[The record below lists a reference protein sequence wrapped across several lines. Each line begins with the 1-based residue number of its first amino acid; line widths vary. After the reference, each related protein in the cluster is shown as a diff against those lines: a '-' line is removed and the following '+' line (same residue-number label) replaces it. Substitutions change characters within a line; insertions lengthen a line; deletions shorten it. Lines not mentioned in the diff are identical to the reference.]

1 MGLFLL
7 RRIAALVPILFFA
20 AMITFL
26 LVYLTPGDPAVA
38 LAGEFATPERIAQL
52 RETLGLN
59 DPFIVQFWSWA
70 TGVLGGDLG
79 TSLFNTTPVWTL
91 ITARL
96 PVTISLTLLAM
107 AISVLIGVPLGLF
120 AGVRQNS
127 LVDRVLTVFASLGIA
142 TPHFWIGAMLV
153 LFLSLQLGWFPAT
166 GYVPLTEDPWEW
178 FRHLLLPAIALGA
191 STTAEVARQTRSGTI
206 QVLSQDHIRT
216 ARAMGLHLSTIVGK
230 HVVKNAAIPVVTVLG
245 VQVAHL
251 LGGAVVVEQVFALPG
266 LGQLLI
272 TSVLQRD
279 IPVIQGVV
287 LLTAVIVVVV
297 SLLVDLSYSYLNPKV
312 RQA

>member
-7 RRIAALVPILFFA
+7 RRTLGLFPILFFA

-26 LVYLTPGDPAVA
+26 LVYLTPGDPAIA
-38 LAGEFATPERIAQL
+38 LAGEFATPERIAAI
-52 RETLGLN
+52 RERLGLN
-59 DPFIVQFWSWA
+59 DPFLIQFWSWA
-70 TGVLGGDLG
+70 GGVFSGDLG
-79 TSLFNTTPVWTL
+79 TSLFNTTPVWEL
-91 ITARL
+91 ITGRL
-96 PVTISLTLLAM
+96 PVTLSLTLLAVL
-107 AISVLIGVPLGLF
+107 ISVAVGVPLGLS
-120 AGVRQNS
+120 AGIRQNS
-127 LVDRVLTVFASLGIA
+127 VADRILTIMASLGIA
-142 TPHFWIGAMLV
+142 TPHFWIGTLLV
-153 LFLSLQLGWFPAT
+153 LFLALRTGIFPAT
-166 GYVPLTEDPWEW
+166 GYVPLTENPWEW
-178 FRHLLLPAIALGA
+178 FMHLLLPAVALGA
-191 STTAEVARQTRSGTI
+191 GTTAEIARQTRSGTI
-206 QVLSQDHIRT
+206 QVLAQDHVRT
-216 ARAMGLHLSTIVGK
+216 ARAMGLRSRTIVGK

-287 LLTAVIVVVV
+287 LLTAVIVVLV

-312 RQA
+312 RQT

>member
-7 RRIAALVPILFFA
+7 RRVLGLFPILFFA

-38 LAGEFATPERIAQL
+38 LAGEFATAERIAQI
-52 RETLGLN
+52 RERLGLN

-70 TGVLGGDLG
+70 SGVLTGDFG
-79 TSLFNTTPVWTL
+79 TSLFNTTPVWEL
-91 ITARL
+91 VSNRM
-96 PVTISLTLLAM
+96 PVTLSLTLLAVLL
-107 AISVLIGVPLGLF
+107 SVVIGVPLGLI
-120 AGVRQNS
+120 AGMRKNS
-127 LVDRVLTVFASLGIA
+127 PADRILTILASLGIA
-142 TPHFWIGAMLV
+142 TPHFWIGTMLV
-153 LFLSLQLGWFPAT
+153 LFLALQLRLLPAT
-166 GYVPLTEDPWEW
+166 GYVPFTQDPWQW
-178 FRHLLLPAIALGA
+178 FLHMLLPAVALGA
-191 STTAEVARQTRSGTI
+191 GTIAEIARQTRSGTI
-206 QVLSQDHIRT
+206 QVLERDHIRT
-216 ARAMGLHLSTIVGK
+216 ARAMGLRTRAIVGK

-287 LLTAVIVVVV
+287 LITAVIVVLV

-312 RQA
+312 RQT

>member
-7 RRIAALVPILFFA
+7 RRILGLFPILFFA

-26 LVYLTPGDPAVA
+26 LVYLTPGDPAIA
-38 LAGEFATPERIAQL
+38 MAGEFATPERIAEI
-52 RETLGLN
+52 RERMGFN
-59 DPFIVQFWSWA
+59 DPFLHQFWSWA
-70 TGVLGGDLG
+70 SGVLSGDLG
-79 TSLFNTTPVWTL
+79 TSLFNTTPVWDL
-91 ITARL
+91 VLNRL
-96 PVTISLTLLAM
+96 PVTLSLTLLAVLL
-107 AISVLIGVPLGLF
+107 SVVIGVPLGLL

-127 LVDRVLTVFASLGIA
+127 LLDRVLTILASLGIA
-142 TPHFWIGAMLV
+142 TPHFWIGTMLV
-153 LFLSLQLGWFPAT
+153 LFLALQMGLLPAT
-166 GYVPLTEDPWEW
+166 GFVPIRENPWEW
-178 FRHLLLPAIALGA
+178 FLHMLLPAIALGA
-191 STTAEVARQTRSGTI
+191 GTIAEIARQTRSGTI
-206 QVLSQDHIRT
+206 QVLERDHIRT
-216 ARAMGLHLSTIVGK
+216 ARAMGLRPPAVVAK

-287 LLTAVIVVVV
+287 LLTAVIVVLV
-297 SLLVDLSYSYLNPKV
+297 SLLVDLSYTYLNPKV
-312 RQA
+312 RQT

>member
-7 RRIAALVPILFFA
+7 RRILGLFPILFFA

-26 LVYLTPGDPAVA
+26 LVYLTPGDPAIA
-38 LAGEFATPERIAQL
+38 MAGEFATPERIAEI
-52 RETLGLN
+52 RERMGFD
-59 DPFIVQFWSWA
+59 DPFLFQFWNWA
-70 TGVLGGDLG
+70 SGVLSGDFG
-79 TSLFNTTPVWTL
+79 TSLFNTTPVWDL
-91 ITARL
+91 VLNRL
-96 PVTISLTLLAM
+96 PVTISLTLLAVLL
-107 AISVLIGVPLGLF
+107 SVVIGVPLGLL

-127 LVDRVLTVFASLGIA
+127 LLDRVLTILASLGIA
-142 TPHFWIGAMLV
+142 TPHFWIGTMLV
-153 LFLSLQLGWFPAT
+153 LFLALQMGLLPAT
-166 GYVPLTEDPWEW
+166 GFVPITENPWEW
-178 FRHLLLPAIALGA
+178 FLHLLLPAIALGA
-191 STTAEVARQTRSGTI
+191 GTVAEIARQTRSGTI
-206 QVLSQDHIRT
+206 QVLERDHIRT
-216 ARAMGLHLSTIVGK
+216 ARAMGLRPRAVVGK

-287 LLTAVIVVVV
+287 LLTALIVVLV
-297 SLLVDLSYSYLNPKV
+297 SLLVDLSYTYLNPKV
-312 RQA
+312 RQT

>member
-1 MGLFLL
+1 MTLFLL
-7 RRIAALVPILFFA
+7 RRIVAVIPILFFA

-38 LAGEFATPERIAQL
+38 LAGEFATAERVAEL
-52 RETLGLN
+52 REQLGLN
-59 DPFIVQFWSWA
+59 DPFLLQFWNWA
-70 TGVLGGDLG
+70 WGVMGGDLG
-79 TSLFNTTPVWTL
+79 TSLFNTTPVWSL

-96 PVTISLTLLAM
+96 PVTLSLTLVAIV
-107 AISVLIGVPLGLF
+107 ISVVIGVPLGLM
-120 AGVRQNS
+120 AGTRQNS
-127 LVDRVLTVFASLGIA
+127 LLDRALTLLASLGIA
-142 TPHFWIGAMLV
+142 TPHFWIGTILV
-153 LFLSLQLGWFPAT
+153 LVLALQSDLLPAT
-166 GYVPLTEDPWEW
+166 GYVAFTENPWEW
-178 FRHLLLPAIALGA
+178 FRHMIMPAVALGA
-191 STTAEVARQTRSGTI
+191 GTTAEVARQTRSGTI
-206 QVLSQDHIRT
+206 QVLSQDHVRT
-216 ARAMGLHLSTIVGK
+216 VRAMGLRPAAIVGR
-230 HVVKNAAIPVVTVLG
+230 HVVKNAAIPVVTVIG

-287 LLTAVIVVVV
+287 LLTAAIVVVV
-297 SLLVDLSYSYLNPKV
+297 NLLVDLSYSYLNPKV